1 MKINLLTSAL
11 VAIVGLAFIG
21 APVTAQA
28 QNATNATAPAAP
40 STAPKVKEKKKSDY
54 TQIAKGAKI
63 SAIDAASVTLT
74 TAKGDVKL
82 VIDATTGFEVDK
94 KKATAAD
101 FAVGDEVTGSYKT
114 ATDGTNTAHNLRKKT
129 VAAKK

>member
-1 MKINLLTSAL
+1 MKIQLLTTAL

-21 APVTAQA
+21 APVTASA
-28 QNATNATAPAAP
+28 QTATTATAPAAP
-40 STAPKVKEKKKSDY
+40 STAPKAKEKKKSEY
-54 TQIAKGAKI
+54 TQFPKGSKL
-63 SAIDAASVTLT
+63 SALDATSATIT

-101 FAVGDEVTGSYKT
+101 FAVGDEVTGSYK
-114 ATDGTNTAHNLRKKT
+114 ASADGTNTAHNIRKKT
-129 VAAKK
+129 PKK